1 MLSEINMK
9 KRDIYITDFDMERL
23 KEVIKTAKEK
33 YEKDKDCLAKLDAE
47 LGRAQV
53 LPRDAIP
60 PDVVT
65 MNSVISLKD
74 LDTQEEMVFRLVYPG
89 ETDFGEEVISVLAPV
104 GTAVL
109 GYKVGDTIEW
119 EVPDGIRRLLITEIL
134 HQPEAEGE
142 LFL

>member
-1 MLSEINMK
+1 MET
-9 KRDIYITDFDMERL
+9 RDIYITDFDMERL

-33 YEKDKDCLAKLDAE
+33 YEKDSNCLAKLDAE

-60 PDVVT
+60 KDVVT

-74 LDTQEEMVFRLVYPG
+74 LDTKEEIVFRLVYPG

-109 GYKVGDTIEW
+109 GYRVGDTIEW
-119 EVPDGIRRLLITEIL
+119 EVPDGMRRLLIMEIL